1 VNAMGASVDLYTTSY
16 GNYGTDVYRDV
27 RIATY
32 GEDFGQTSWVTTEES
47 HEIPRLLNL
56 TETSVVIEIGSGS
69 GRYALHLAETIGC
82 RVIGLDVNAEGV
94 HNANAMAAARQL
106 TSRVEFR
113 QADVSEPLPFAT
125 ASIDAI
131 FSNDAFCHVPGR
143 PALLGECAR
152 VLKPAGGLLF
162 SDALIVGGILSNEEV
177 AIRTS
182 IGRYFLVP
190 PGENERFIDA
200 AGLRLV
206 EARDTTE
213 QASALALRW
222 HDARTVRRDTLIALE
237 GQATFDG
244 LQEFLISVHALTRE
258 KRLRRAVYLARK

>member
-1 VNAMGASVDLYTTSY
+1 MGASVDLYNTSY

-47 HEIPRLLNL
+47 HEIPPLLNL

-69 GRYALHLAETIGC
+69 GRYALHLAETIRC

-94 HNANAMAAARQL
+94 RNANALAAERQL
-106 TSRVEFR
+106 TSCAEFR
-113 QADVSEPLPFAT
+113 QADVSEPLPFAA
-125 ASIDAI
+125 ASIDAV
-131 FSNDAFCHVPGR
+131 FSNDAFCHVPAR
-143 PALLGECAR
+143 LALLHECAR
-152 VLKPAGGLLF
+152 VLKPAGRLLF
-162 SDALIVGGILSNEEV
+162 SDALIVGGILSNDEV

-190 PGENERFIDA
+190 PSENERLIDA
-200 AGLRLV
+200 AGLRLI

-213 QASALALRW
+213 AAAALALRW
-222 HDARTVRRDTLIALE
+222 YDARNARRDALIAVE
-237 GQATFDG
+237 GQTNFDG
-244 LQEFLISVHALTRE
+244 LQKFLISVHTLTRE